1 MTSRTSQHVYG
12 LAYAWL
18 LEEYARLPLLP
29 ESEFDE
35 DRLPALIAAMEIVE
49 ELLYE
54 DQEADDG

>member
-1 MTSRTSQHVYG
+1 MTLQRVYG
-12 LAYAWL
+12 RL
-18 LEEYARLPLLP
+18 LEQYARLPLLP

-49 ELLYE
+49 DLLYE